1 VVMVPDR
8 LMSQP
13 TPHIRLG
20 IAGSGAIAIGLAKA
34 AGPNVD
40 TILRARS
47 EESAEKARGRLDDSV
62 RVVTELGELGD
73 RSYVVEAIAEDHAA
87 KAQLLGQIQNHL
99 AEDAVLATTT
109 SSLSVTELAN
119 ESGRPTRFAGLHVFN
134 PVHKMDLVELAFP
147 DSADEHTRNASAE
160 LCEAMGKTVVEVPDV
175 PGFVVNRLLF
185 PFAFQAVSLAEETG
199 LAPGAV
205 DSCMK
210 LGAGHPMG
218 PLALLDFV
226 GLDVSAAI
234 GEQIGADVP
243 QRVYDLIAQGH
254 LGRKSGVGFY
264 EYEK

>member
-1 VVMVPDR
+1 
-8 LMSQP
+8 MSEP
-13 TPHIRLG
+13 NPNIRLG

-40 TILRARS
+40 TVLRARS
-47 EESAEKARGRLDDSV
+47 EESAERARSRLDDNV
-62 RVVTELGELGD
+62 RVVTEIGELGD
-73 RSYVVEAIAEDHAA
+73 RTYVVEAIAEDHDT
-87 KAQLLGQIQNHL
+87 KVELLSEINAHL

-109 SSLSVTELAN
+109 SSLSVNRLA
-119 ESGRPTRFAGLHVFN
+119 EDSGRAQKFAGLHVFN
-134 PVHKMDLVELAFP
+134 PVHRMDLVELAFP
-147 DSADEHTRNASAE
+147 DQADEATRAASAE

-185 PFAFQAVSLAEETG
+185 PFAFQAVELAQETG
-199 LAPGAV
+199 LKPADI

-234 GEQIGADVP
+234 GEQVGAEVP
-243 QRVYDLIAQGH
+243 RRVYDLIEQGH
-254 LGRKSGVGFY
+254 LGRKTGSGFY
-264 EYEK
+264 EYEKK

>member
-1 VVMVPDR
+1 
-8 LMSQP
+8 MSEP
-13 TPHIRLG
+13 NPNIRLG

-40 TILRARS
+40 TVLRARS
-47 EESAEKARGRLDDSV
+47 EESAERARSRLDDNV
-62 RVVTELGELGD
+62 RVVTDIGELGD
-73 RSYVVEAIAEDHAA
+73 RTYVVEAIAEDHDT
-87 KAQLLGQIQNHL
+87 KVELLTEVNAQL

-109 SSLSVTELAN
+109 SSLSVNRLAQD
-119 ESGRPTRFAGLHVFN
+119 SGRAQKFAGLHVFN
-134 PVHKMDLVELAFP
+134 PVHRMDLVELAFP
-147 DSADEHTRNASAE
+147 DDADDATRTASAE

-185 PFAFQAVSLAEETG
+185 PFAFQAVQLAQETG
-199 LAPGAV
+199 LKPADI

-234 GEQIGADVP
+234 GEQVGADVP
-243 QRVYDLIAQGH
+243 QRVYDLIDQGH
-254 LGRKSGVGFY
+254 LGRKSGSGFY
-264 EYEK
+264 EYNKK